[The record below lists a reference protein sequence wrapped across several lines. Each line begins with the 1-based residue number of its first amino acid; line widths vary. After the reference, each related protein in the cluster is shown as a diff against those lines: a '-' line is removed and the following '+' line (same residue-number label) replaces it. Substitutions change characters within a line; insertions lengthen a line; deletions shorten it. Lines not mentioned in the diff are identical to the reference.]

1 MRMMRASVVSSP
13 TAIASTTRRPT
24 PFSAPAVTRSPS
36 RLTTGRLAGDERF
49 VGLALAGDD
58 RPVDGEAL
66 ARLDDDAIACAHL
79 LDPDLGFPA
88 VALHDGALR
97 PQAHERANG
106 GGRAAL
112 GARLQPLAEHDR
124 GDDGGG
130 ALEIKVPGGFGAPH
144 EHHIGAEGISG
155 RRAERDQQVHIAGI
169 GAQRLPGAL
178 VEARSDDEL
187 HGRGER
193 KLDPRVEMQMQAER
207 RGDHR
212 QEERGGERRRCD
224 EQHELTPFRI
234 RARGLTFLFL
244 AAALGERGCPRV
256 RSVTDPLDRL
266 RELRWRHG
274 GGTKHDVRAFE
285 CEVDACLPDAR
296 DLPQRRFDPCRAGG
310 AGHTADVQHHMR
322 GRRLRRLRVGL
333 DLGGERHQHKPLI
346 RANMAVGDRLH
357 NIRVLCVRS
366 ARRAATCNETCE
378 VA

>member
-1 MRMMRASVVSSP
+1 MRASFEPVPAGEP
-13 TAIASTTRRPT
+13 TEERSERDRRDGGNEHRGD
-24 PFSAPAVTRSPS
+24 AVDQPLHR
-36 RLTTGRLAGDERF
+36 RLAGLRVLDHADDARERRVLPDRDRLDDEAADAVQRPRGDAIALALDDRHALAGDKRL

-58 RPVDGEAL
+58 RPVDGKAL

-112 GARLQPLAEHDR
+112 GARLQPLAEHDE

-234 RARGLTFLFL
+234 RARGLAFLFL

-274 GGTKHDVRAFE
+274 GGTKHDVPR
-285 CEVDACLPDAR
+285 VR
-296 DLPQRRFDPCRAGG
+296 
-310 AGHTADVQHHMR
+310 VR
-322 GRRLRRLRVGL
+322 G
-333 DLGGERHQHKPLI
+333 
-346 RANMAVGDRLH
+346 
-357 NIRVLCVRS
+357 
-366 ARRAATCNETCE
+366 
-378 VA
+378 